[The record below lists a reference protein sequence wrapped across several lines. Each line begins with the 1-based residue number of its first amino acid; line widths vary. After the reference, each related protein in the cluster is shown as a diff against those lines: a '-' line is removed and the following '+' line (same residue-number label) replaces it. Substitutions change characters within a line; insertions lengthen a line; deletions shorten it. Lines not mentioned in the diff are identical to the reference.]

1 MCVDRSVNLRDLNT
15 LYMPPHKRGSEVCH
29 GNVPDSNATREQN
42 SLSRMWRCVSGFRLL
57 KEFFQD
63 VFVGRD
69 RLHMHTC
76 VAEKASLPLH
86 GVGGCSRELL
96 VLLES

>member
-1 MCVDRSVNLRDLNT
+1 MQ
-15 LYMPPHKRGSEVCH
+15 PHKRGSEVCR
-29 GNVPDSNATREQN
+29 GGIPDRNTTRAHN
-42 SLSRMWRCVSGFRLL
+42 SLPWMWLCVSGFRLL

-63 VFVGRD
+63 VLVGRD
-69 RLHMHTC
+69 RLHMQAC
-76 VAEKASLPLH
+76 VGETASFPLH